1 MFSFRTTPLD
11 QQPDLILKGGKIGI
25 LCNQTAWHPE
35 TGEYIFET
43 YAKKGNLKRVF
54 IPEHGLF
61 GELQDQVKLNETSVY
76 SNILPKASSGAS
88 TGDVSPNEIEFVSL
102 YGNSEESLYASVSK
116 LEDLDALIIE
126 LQDVGCRY
134 YTYISTILNLFKV
147 LKNEEIGLSVYII
160 DRANPAG
167 RQVEGTMLRAGYRSF
182 IGVEGIPHRHGLT
195 IGELA
200 YHLYNEIN
208 AKFPLHIIS
217 YKASQGNKDLLPW
230 SIPPSPNFPGLFT
243 AHFYSGQCLWE
254 GTNVSEGRGTTRPFE
269 LFGAPY
275 MEELTGFN
283 AQNGFENWNDPKH
296 PMHDEGVFI
305 RWMKFIPTFHKY
317 KDECC
322 FGFQLLLNP
331 NMQYHALAHNLRI
344 MRFMHD
350 NCSGF
355 EFRPGKYEAGND
367 KTAIELLLGDKEL
380 IDFVGGNGS
389 WKDIKEHIKVEE
401 QKWIRKTKK
410 DLLYEDE
417 QLYRIK

>member
-1 MFSFRTTPLD
+1 MFSFRTTPLE
-11 QQPDLILKGGKIGI
+11 QQPDLLLKGGNLGI

-35 TGEYIFET
+35 TGEYLFET

-61 GELQDQVKLNETSVY
+61 GELQDQVKLDTTEAYN
-76 SNILPKASSGAS
+76 NICK
-88 TGDVSPNEIEFVSL
+88 DVEFVSL
-102 YGNSEESLYASVSK
+102 YGNSEESLYAAANK
-116 LEDLDALIIE
+116 LSDLDVLIIE

-134 YTYISTILNLFKV
+134 YTYISTIFNLFKT
-147 LKNEEIGLSVYII
+147 LKKYEIGLSVYII
-160 DRANPAG
+160 DRPNPAG

-195 IGELA
+195 IGEMA
-200 YHLYNEIN
+200 YFLHNEIN

-217 YKASQGNKDLLPW
+217 YKATHANKDLLPW

-269 LFGAPY
+269 LFGAPF
-275 MEELTGFN
+275 MEELATY
-283 AQNGFENWNDPKH
+283 NGKHGLENWNDPSG
-296 PMHDEGVFI
+296 PLYDEGVFV

-322 FGFQLLLNP
+322 YGFQLLLNP

-344 MRFMHD
+344 LRFLND

-355 EFRPGKYEAGND
+355 GYRPGKYEAEND

-380 IDFVGGNGS
+380 IDFVKRLGRYQGAYQSGRAEV
-389 WKDIKEHIKVEE
+389 DKEK
-401 QKWIRKTKK
+401 QKGPP
-410 DLLYEDE
+410 L
-417 QLYRIK
+417 